1 MRGLVIG
8 SDYRGSVSVIF
19 FNFSQKSI
27 EIDKANRFCQIA
39 LHKTVN
45 HPVLREVDNF
55 ENKTNRGEGSFG
67 STNKKHVS
75 KQDLC

>member
-27 EIDKANRFCQIA
+27 EIDKANRFCQIT
-39 LHKTVN
+39 LHKTAN
-45 HPVLREVDNF
+45 HPVLREVGKF
-55 ENKTNRGEGSFG
+55 ENKTNREGSFG